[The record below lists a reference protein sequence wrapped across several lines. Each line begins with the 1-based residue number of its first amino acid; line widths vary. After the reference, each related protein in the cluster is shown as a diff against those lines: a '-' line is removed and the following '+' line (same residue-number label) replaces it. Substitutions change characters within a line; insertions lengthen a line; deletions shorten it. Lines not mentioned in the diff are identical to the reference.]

1 MNAGARRADANTAAG
16 LLSACTPGNN
26 LSCSQRFEPLTGH
39 LQSQQDVPKGAVQS
53 VDYTCDAVGN
63 LLERHDTADGLTD
76 SVSYDTPKRL
86 TPASTSGTINDMVE
100 FGYDAPGN
108 LACKNNKIHRLP

>member
-53 VDYTCDAVGN
+53 VAYSCDAVGN

-76 SVSYDTPKRL
+76 SVSYAMLKRL

-100 FGYDAPGN
+100 FGYDAPV
-108 LACKNNKIHRLP
+108 I